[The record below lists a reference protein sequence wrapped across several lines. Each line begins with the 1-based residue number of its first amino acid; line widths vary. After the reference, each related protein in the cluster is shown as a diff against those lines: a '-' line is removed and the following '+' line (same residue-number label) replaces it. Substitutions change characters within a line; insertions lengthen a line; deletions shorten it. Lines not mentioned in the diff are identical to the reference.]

1 MKKILIVSN
10 ISWTIYNF
18 RLGLLKALK
27 NNGFEVVAIA
37 LRDDYS
43 PKIEREGFRLI
54 ALKQLVERGL
64 NPFKDLKLLWE
75 FYTIYKK
82 EKPDLIIHYTI
93 KPNIYGSI
101 SAIFN
106 KTKYINVITGL
117 GYVFLKD
124 SLLQKFIKFL
134 YKVVF
139 IHSQFI
145 VFQNNEDREIFL
157 NMNIV
162 NKNKAILIKGSGV
175 NTDFFS
181 PNLSNSQP
189 FIKDG
194 TVFLMIARML
204 YDKGVI
210 EFVEAA
216 RLVKQ
221 KYPDAKFVLL
231 GRCYNNNPSC
241 IPEIFIKRWVKEG
254 LVSYFPET
262 DDVRPFIDNAD
273 VVVLPSYREG
283 LSKILLESMAL
294 EKPII
299 TTDVAGCREIVE
311 NGVNGFLVPP
321 KNGKL
326 LAEAMI
332 KMLELNNLERKMM
345 GKKSRDKVKNEFD
358 DKIVLG
364 QYNELITKTIS
375 LEVA

>member
-175 NTDFFS
+175 NTDFFA
-181 PNLSNSQP
+181 PNLSNTQL
-189 FIKDG
+189 FNKEG
-194 TVFLMIARML
+194 TVFLMVARML

-241 IPEIFIKRWVKEG
+241 IPENFIKGWVKEG

-262 DDVRPFIDNAD
+262 NDVRPFIDNAD
-273 VVVLPSYREG
+273 VIVLPSYREG

-311 NGVNGFLVPP
+311 NGMNGFLVPP

-332 KMLELNNLERKMM
+332 KMVELNCQERKMM